1 MFVYL
6 GTNDME
12 IIPKL
17 LKLRERQMIN
27 NNLKSVLYLKQD
39 KFDDLFSEIQK
50 ATRPFFVMPEK
61 VWDFWLHKIM
71 PMFVNGNDLRVLGYD
86 IKVLSR

>member
-17 LKLRERQMIN
+17 LKLRERQMISN
-27 NNLKSVLYLKQD
+27 KVKSVLYLKRER
-39 KFDDLFSEIQK
+39 FYDLFSELQMM
-50 ATRPFFVMPEK
+50 TRPAFTMPQ
-61 VWDFWLHKIM
+61 VIWNDWVCKIM
-71 PMFVNGNDLRVLGYD
+71 PMFVNGNDLRVLGYN